1 LVKSRPPGDQDTTH
15 HELPTTLSLL
25 ISWKG
30 SRYKDGAKIRDALS
44 MEVIS
49 MLSRTAWYAGVVC
62 LSLGLLARAEGQTA
76 PRAAASPEPAAGQID
91 TQLSRTYI
99 RVGKTGLGH
108 EHGVEGRIKSGTLR
122 IGATSRAGE
131 IVFDTTSFQ
140 ADTPTARQYVGL
152 QGTTDADTQRQVNA
166 NMLGPDVLD
175 VRSYP
180 TATFTVHSIQPL
192 SAKGATTQYR
202 LEGDFTLHGKTRK
215 LTVVAEATPM
225 SGQIRLRGGFDI
237 LQSDYGITPYSK
249 AFGAIGVADRLTI
262 WGDLWISTNAATAR

>member
-1 LVKSRPPGDQDTTH
+1 
-15 HELPTTLSLL
+15 
-25 ISWKG
+25 
-30 SRYKDGAKIRDALS
+30 
-44 MEVIS
+44 
-49 MLSRTAWYAGVVC
+49 MLSRSAVFAATTVA
-62 LSLGLLARAEGQTA
+62 SLGLLANVRGQSP
-76 PRAAASPEPAAGQID
+76 PRAATPPTPAAGQID

-108 EHGVEGRIKSGTLR
+108 EHGVEGRIKSGTLKL
-122 IGATSRAGE
+122 GSSSGAGE

-166 NMLGPDVLD
+166 NMLGADVLD

-192 SAKGATTQYR
+192 SAKGVATQYR
-202 LEGDFTLHGKTRK
+202 LDGDFTLHGKTRK
-215 LTVVAEATPM
+215 LSVVAEATPM

-262 WGDLWISTNAATAR
+262 WGDLWISTTAATAR